1 MFDSFKFV
9 KPINQMRPKNKAI
22 FVFTKINTIQ
32 NKIIMKTM
40 FLCLFLSISF
50 AFVSEKTGWL
60 EIDWKII
67 FIPALLVLQ
76 IIIIGTALKNRY
88 KKH

>member
-1 MFDSFKFV
+1 MKPKYKFDL
-9 KPINQMRPKNKAI
+9 I
-22 FVFTKINTIQ
+22 TKINTP
-32 NKIIMKTM
+32 NNRIIMKTM
-40 FLCLFLSISF
+40 LLCLFLSVSF

-60 EIDWKII
+60 DIDWKLIC
-67 FIPALLVLQ
+67 IPALLVLQ

>member
-1 MFDSFKFV
+1 MKS
-9 KPINQMRPKNKAI
+9 RPKVSFDKRLQQI
-22 FVFTKINTIQ
+22 FISKINTTK

-40 FLCLFLSISF
+40 LLCLFLSLSF

-60 EIDWKII
+60 EVDWKII

>member
-1 MFDSFKFV
+1 MKPNFKIDAE
-9 KPINQMRPKNKAI
+9 KDKTQ
-22 FVFTKINTIQ
+22 VFFSKINTTK

-40 FLCLFLSISF
+40 LLCLFLSVSF
-50 AFVSEKTGWL
+50 AFVSQETGWV
-60 EIDWKII
+60 EIDWKIV

-76 IIIIGTALKNRY
+76 IIIIGTALKDRY

>member
-1 MFDSFKFV
+1 M
-9 KPINQMRPKNKAI
+9 KPKYQINFI
-22 FVFTKINTIQ
+22 SKINTTK

-40 FLCLFLSISF
+40 LLCIFLSVSF
-50 AFVSEKTGWL
+50 AFVSEKSGWI
-60 EIDWKII
+60 EVDWKII

-76 IIIIGTALKNRY
+76 IIIISTALKNRY

>member
-1 MFDSFKFV
+1 MKPNFK
-9 KPINQMRPKNKAI
+9 IGSENNKTNK
-22 FVFTKINTIQ
+22 VFSKINTTK

-40 FLCLFLSISF
+40 LLCLFLSISF
-50 AFVSEKTGWL
+50 AFISEESGWI
-60 EIDWKII
+60 EVDWKIV

>member
-1 MFDSFKFV
+1 
-9 KPINQMRPKNKAI
+9 
-22 FVFTKINTIQ
+22 
-32 NKIIMKTM
+32 MKTM
-40 FLCLFLSISF
+40 LLCLFLSVSF
-50 AFVSEKTGWL
+50 AFVSDRTGWL

-76 IIIIGTALKNRY
+76 IIIISTALKNRY

>member
-1 MFDSFKFV
+1 MKSNNK
-9 KPINQMRPKNKAI
+9 ISSEKNLAQKI
-22 FVFTKINTIQ
+22 FSKINTTN

-40 FLCLFLSISF
+40 LLCIFLSLSF

-60 EIDWKII
+60 EVDWKII

>member
-1 MFDSFKFV
+1 M
-9 KPINQMRPKNKAI
+9 KPKTRTTI
-22 FVFTKINTIQ
+22 FLSKINTTQ
-32 NKIIMKTM
+32 NKIVMKTM
-40 FLCLFLSISF
+40 LLCLFLSISF
-50 AFVSEKTGWL
+50 ALVSEKTGWL
-60 EIDWKII
+60 EIDWKVI

>member
-1 MFDSFKFV
+1 M
-9 KPINQMRPKNKAI
+9 KPYYITNFLKVAFQKI
-22 FVFTKINTIQ
+22 TTKINTPK

-40 FLCLFLSISF
+40 VLCIFLSISF

-60 EIDWKII
+60 EVDWKII

-76 IIIIGTALKNRY
+76 IIIITSALKNRY

>member
-1 MFDSFKFV
+1 MKIKQNNSFKRNFQQFFV
-9 KPINQMRPKNKAI
+9 S
-22 FVFTKINTIQ
+22 KINTTK

-40 FLCLFLSISF
+40 LLCIFLSLSF

-60 EIDWKII
+60 EVDWKII

>member
-1 MFDSFKFV
+1 MKPHFKIDF
-9 KPINQMRPKNKAI
+9 KEMQHQKYSRKIYT
-22 FVFTKINTIQ
+22 TK

-40 FLCLFLSISF
+40 LLCLFLSISF
-50 AFVSEKTGWL
+50 AFVSDKTGWL
-60 EIDWKII
+60 DIDWKII

-76 IIIIGTALKNRY
+76 IIIISTALKNRY

>member
-1 MFDSFKFV
+1 MRTRNKISFERNLQQKFLS
-9 KPINQMRPKNKAI
+9 Q
-22 FVFTKINTIQ
+22 INTTN
-32 NKIIMKTM
+32 NKIIVKTM
-40 FLCLFLSISF
+40 LLCVFLSLSF

-76 IIIIGTALKNRY
+76 IIIIGTALQNRY

>member
-1 MFDSFKFV
+1 MKPRNRNGFERSFGQRLISKL
-9 KPINQMRPKNKAI
+9 NTTKNR
-22 FVFTKINTIQ
+22 
-32 NKIIMKTM
+32 IIMKTM
-40 FLCLFLSISF
+40 LLCLFLSLTA
-50 AFVSEKTGWL
+50 AFISEKTGWL
-60 EIDWKII
+60 EVDWKLV

>member
-1 MFDSFKFV
+1 MKPKSKISFGK
-9 KPINQMRPKNKAI
+9 KLQQ
-22 FVFTKINTIQ
+22 VFITKINTTK

-40 FLCLFLSISF
+40 LLCLFLSLSF

-60 EIDWKII
+60 EVDWKII

>member
-1 MFDSFKFV
+1 M
-9 KPINQMRPKNKAI
+9 KPNNKINLEKNFSERLI
-22 FVFTKINTIQ
+22 LKINTTN
-32 NKIIMKTM
+32 NKIVMKTM
-40 FLCLFLSISF
+40 LLCIFLSISF
-50 AFVSEKTGWL
+50 AFVSDRTGWF
-60 EIDWKII
+60 EVDWKLV

>member
-1 MFDSFKFV
+1 M
-9 KPINQMRPKNKAI
+9 KPKYQINFI
-22 FVFTKINTIQ
+22 SKINTTK

-40 FLCLFLSISF
+40 LLCIFLSVSF
-50 AFVSEKTGWL
+50 AFVSEKSGWI
-60 EIDWKII
+60 EFDWKIV

-76 IIIIGTALKNRY
+76 IIIISTALKNRY

>member
-1 MFDSFKFV
+1 M
-9 KPINQMRPKNKAI
+9 KPNN
-22 FVFTKINTIQ
+22 KINYERNLQQRFISNINTTK

-40 FLCLFLSISF
+40 LLCVFLSLSF

-60 EIDWKII
+60 EVDWKII

>member
-1 MFDSFKFV
+1 MKPHFNIDSEEIRHQKY
-9 KPINQMRPKNKAI
+9 I
-22 FVFTKINTIQ
+22 TKLYTTK

-40 FLCLFLSISF
+40 LLCLFLSISF

-60 EIDWKII
+60 EVDWKII

-76 IIIIGTALKNRY
+76 IIIISTALKNRY

>member
-1 MFDSFKFV
+1 
-9 KPINQMRPKNKAI
+9 
-22 FVFTKINTIQ
+22 
-32 NKIIMKTM
+32 MKTM
-40 FLCLFLSISF
+40 LLCIFLSISF
-50 AFVSEKTGWL
+50 AFVSDRTGWF
-60 EIDWKII
+60 EVDWKLV

>member
-1 MFDSFKFV
+1 
-9 KPINQMRPKNKAI
+9 
-22 FVFTKINTIQ
+22 
-32 NKIIMKTM
+32 MKTM
-40 FLCLFLSISF
+40 LLCILLSMSF
-50 AFVSEKTGWL
+50 AYVSEKTGWL
-60 EIDWKII
+60 EIDWKLV

>member
-1 MFDSFKFV
+1 M
-9 KPINQMRPKNKAI
+9 KPIVKNGSKKI
-22 FVFTKINTIQ
+22 QYQKFITKLYTTK

-40 FLCLFLSISF
+40 ILCLFLSISF

-60 EIDWKII
+60 EIDWKMI

-76 IIIIGTALKNRY
+76 IIIISTALKNRY

>member
-1 MFDSFKFV
+1 M
-9 KPINQMRPKNKAI
+9 KPNYTINFEKKTFQNIITR
-22 FVFTKINTIQ
+22 INTPK

-40 FLCLFLSISF
+40 LLCIFLSVTF
-50 AFVSEKTGWL
+50 ALVSETTGWL
-60 EIDWKII
+60 EVDWKIV

-76 IIIIGTALKNRY
+76 IIIITTALKNRY

>member
-1 MFDSFKFV
+1 M
-9 KPINQMRPKNKAI
+9 KPKYRINFISKVNT
-22 FVFTKINTIQ
+22 TK

-40 FLCLFLSISF
+40 LLCIFLSVSF
-50 AFVSEKTGWL
+50 AFVSEKSGWF
-60 EIDWKII
+60 EVDWKII

-76 IIIIGTALKNRY
+76 IIIISTALKNRY

>member
-1 MFDSFKFV
+1 MKPKPKISFGRSLKQV
-9 KPINQMRPKNKAI
+9 YNL
-22 FVFTKINTIQ
+22 KINTTK

-40 FLCLFLSISF
+40 LLCLFLSLSF

-60 EIDWKII
+60 EVDWKII

>member
-1 MFDSFKFV
+1 M
-9 KPINQMRPKNKAI
+9 KPKYLINFI
-22 FVFTKINTIQ
+22 SKINTTK

-40 FLCLFLSISF
+40 LLCIFLSVSF
-50 AFVSEKTGWL
+50 AFVSEKSGWI
-60 EIDWKII
+60 EVDWKII

-76 IIIIGTALKNRY
+76 IIIISTALKNRY

>member
-1 MFDSFKFV
+1 M
-9 KPINQMRPKNKAI
+9 KPKYKIDLI
-22 FVFTKINTIQ
+22 TKINTTN
-32 NKIIMKTM
+32 NKIIIKTM
-40 FLCLFLSISF
+40 LLCLFLSVTF
-50 AFVSEKTGWL
+50 AYISEKTGWL
-60 EIDWKII
+60 EVDWNII

>member
-1 MFDSFKFV
+1 M
-9 KPINQMRPKNKAI
+9 KPKYKIDFI
-22 FVFTKINTIQ
+22 SKINTPK

-40 FLCLFLSISF
+40 ILCLLLSMSF
-50 AFVSEKTGWL
+50 AFVSEKSGWI
-60 EIDWKII
+60 EVDWKII

-76 IIIIGTALKNRY
+76 IIIISTALKNRY

>member
-9 KPINQMRPKNKAI
+9 KPINRMRPKNKAI

>member
-1 MFDSFKFV
+1 MKPKYKFDFF
-9 KPINQMRPKNKAI
+9 A
-22 FVFTKINTIQ
+22 KINTTN

-40 FLCLFLSISF
+40 VLCLFLSISF
-50 AFVSEKTGWL
+50 AFISERTGWL
-60 EIDWKII
+60 EIDWKMIC
-67 FIPALLVLQ
+67 IPALLVLQ